1 MKEGG
6 NVKCIIL
13 KRLLLLAGMAAMV
26 VIATIPVVAD
36 TSTFQ
41 NVGEMITQDHSSE
54 SESADMGQTFDVT
67 GAGDSSDQCAGIQ
80 GVGNTAPVQ
89 GGVKLIQYNSKAGDF
104 DFEDVGGHLNIIQA
118 DSEADNFEFDGGG
131 EPLTVDG
138 TSETSCDQQANQ
150 AGSAS
155 D

>member
-1 MKEGG
+1 MRR
-6 NVKCIIL
+6 IRL
-13 KRLLLLAGMAAMV
+13 KRGLLLAAMAAMV
-26 VIATIPVVAD
+26 MIAAIPVVAD

-41 NVGEMITQDHSSE
+41 NVGEGITQDHSSE
-54 SESADMGQTFDVT
+54 SESADMGQTFDV
-67 GAGDSSDQCAGIQ
+67 ASSGDNSDQCAGVQ
-80 GVGNTAPVQ
+80 GVGNTASQ
-89 GGVKLIQYNSKAGDF
+89 EGGVKLIQYNSKAGDF

-118 DSEADNFEFDGGG
+118 DSTADNFEFDGGG
-131 EPLTVDG
+131 EPLTVGG